1 MCGGGAVVALEVD
14 RRRESI
20 EKWRRIER
28 KPPAASPKGGVIGF
42 VMREVVESEWMS
54 ECLGNKNI
62 ELFIELIGYFCCC
75 GS

>member
-1 MCGGGAVVALEVD
+1 MVALEVD

-54 ECLGNKNI
+54 ECLGSKNI
-62 ELFIELIGYFCCC
+62 ELFIE
-75 GS
+75 